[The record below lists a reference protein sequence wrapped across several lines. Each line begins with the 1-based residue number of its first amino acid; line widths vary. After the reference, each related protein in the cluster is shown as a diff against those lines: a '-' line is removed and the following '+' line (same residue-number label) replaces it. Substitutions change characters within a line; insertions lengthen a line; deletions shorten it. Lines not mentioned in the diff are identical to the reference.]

1 MRVSEILKSSL
12 ATLKMNG
19 RRTFL
24 TLIGI
29 VIGIAAVIT
38 ILSLGKG
45 FEKQT
50 LDSLAK
56 DEKGRRSQS
65 FYYNMSGSDTD
76 PETLQPFSEDNLEH
90 IRSFPGVDEV
100 QLDGQDV
107 TEQYMQIS
115 FRKTQEYMNVS
126 LKEETNFDLVVGRNL
141 NSSDSKAKK
150 PYVIIEEMAA
160 SMFFASPQE
169 AYHKA
174 INLDGQDY
182 TIVGVYQMPMDQE
195 QDNIMEWMADPI
207 QLAIPKATYERF
219 SQQSTFNFSIK
230 VFYRDDADMKGT
242 NKRIAE
248 YLKESGKAKDSGSYE
263 YYDRTEEMAEISKQL
278 TMITLFITSI
288 AGISLFIAGVGVMNM
303 MYISVSERTK
313 EIGIRRSVGAT
324 RFSIQWQ
331 FLLEGIVITTFGGLI
346 GYVLG
351 FIIAKIAGN
360 FLPFKPA
367 YDLLTAFV
375 TVVISVFIGIAAGYL
390 PARQAAHK
398 NLIEILR

>member
-160 SMFFASPQE
+160 NMFFASPQE

-195 QDNIMEWMADPI
+195 QDNLMGWMADPI

-324 RFSIQWQ
+324 RLSIQWQ

-360 FLPFKPA
+360 FLPFKPS

>member
-90 IRSFPGVDEV
+90 LRSFPGVDEV

-126 LKEETNFDLVVGRNL
+126 LKERQ
-141 NSSDSKAKK
+141 
-150 PYVIIEEMAA
+150 I
-160 SMFFASPQE
+160 
-169 AYHKA
+169 
-174 INLDGQDY
+174 
-182 TIVGVYQMPMDQE
+182 
-195 QDNIMEWMADPI
+195 
-207 QLAIPKATYERF
+207 
-219 SQQSTFNFSIK
+219 
-230 VFYRDDADMKGT
+230 
-242 NKRIAE
+242 
-248 YLKESGKAKDSGSYE
+248 
-263 YYDRTEEMAEISKQL
+263 L
-278 TMITLFITSI
+278 TWWWG
-288 AGISLFIAGVGVMNM
+288 GI
-303 MYISVSERTK
+303 
-313 EIGIRRSVGAT
+313 
-324 RFSIQWQ
+324 
-331 FLLEGIVITTFGGLI
+331 
-346 GYVLG
+346 
-351 FIIAKIAGN
+351 
-360 FLPFKPA
+360 
-367 YDLLTAFV
+367 
-375 TVVISVFIGIAAGYL
+375 
-390 PARQAAHK
+390 
-398 NLIEILR
+398 